1 MRLKR
6 ARPTRT
12 SLQLPTHQACE
23 ALTATAADTA
33 LRVPSTRAKRY
44 PDGALIWDASDLP
57 DRIFR
62 LRSGCVQILGVD
74 ADGSEHLYRV
84 VQPGEMF
91 GEMCFCSHRQQPH
104 DTEARSVGSSDV
116 WAVSYDAFAD
126 QLRTEPVLVDAVL
139 QTLCSRVS
147 DAEQRVKMLVHHDAR
162 ERLARLLVHLA
173 ERRTDGVRT
182 DVVGVSLTISH
193 ASLAA
198 MAALSRPHVSLLMI
212 EFRRRG
218 LVSYHRG
225 GPLRVN
231 VERLLRRFNLGD

>member
-1 MRLKR
+1 M
-6 ARPTRT
+6 
-12 SLQLPTHQACE
+12 
-23 ALTATAADTA
+23 TATVADSA

-44 PDGALIWDASDLP
+44 PDGALIWDSSDLP

-62 LRSGCVQILGVD
+62 LRSGCVQILGLE

-84 VQPGEMF
+84 VKPGEMF
-91 GEMCFCSHRQQPH
+91 GEMCFCAHRQEPH
-104 DTEARSVGSSDV
+104 DSEARSVGPSDV
-116 WAVSYDAFAD
+116 WAVSYDAFAE
-126 QLRTEPVLVDAVL
+126 QLRSEPGLVDAVL
-139 QTLCSRVS
+139 QTLCARVS

-173 ERRTDGVRT
+173 ERRVDGARA

-198 MAALSRPHVSLLMI
+198 MAALSRPHVSLLII

-218 LVSYHRG
+218 LVSYQRG
-225 GPLRVN
+225 GPLLVN
-231 VERLLRRFNLGD
+231 VEKLLRRFNLRD

>member
-1 MRLKR
+1 LARQPVVVGSIQLALDRQVALLKLAERGSVESLLVTLAGHVGRRQSSPRSLPESQRGAQRSR
-6 ARPTRT
+6 AG
-12 SLQLPTHQACE
+12 L
-23 ALTATAADTA
+23 
-33 LRVPSTRAKRY
+33 
-44 PDGALIWDASDLP
+44 
-57 DRIFR
+57 
-62 LRSGCVQILGVD
+62 
-74 ADGSEHLYRV
+74 
-84 VQPGEMF
+84 
-91 GEMCFCSHRQQPH
+91 
-104 DTEARSVGSSDV
+104 RSVGASDV

-126 QLRTEPVLVDAVL
+126 QLRSEPVLVDAVL
-139 QTLCSRVS
+139 QALCSRVS

-173 ERRTDGVRT
+173 ERRTDGHRT
-182 DVVGVSLTISH
+182 DIVGVSLTISH

-231 VERLLRRFNLGD
+231 VERLLQGFNLGD